1 VVEEAHST
9 GLILDR
15 GALVVLAG
23 VAKVVIHPLQIS
35 PVFRALQILA
45 VEEAVEQIRHHHLAA
60 PAAQASSSSNTLVVP
75 QQALQSSQDRP
86 HGLPRL
92 A

>member
-1 VVEEAHST
+1 MP
-9 GLILDR
+9 L
-15 GALVVLAG
+15 VLAQG
-23 VAKVVIHPLQIS
+23 VLVAVGPVQAVPLLE
-35 PVFRALQILA
+35 RRELQILVVVEVA
-45 VEEAVEQIRHHHLAA
+45 VGVNILVGVVRVVRV
-60 PAAQASSSSNTLVVP
+60 AQASSSSNTLVVP